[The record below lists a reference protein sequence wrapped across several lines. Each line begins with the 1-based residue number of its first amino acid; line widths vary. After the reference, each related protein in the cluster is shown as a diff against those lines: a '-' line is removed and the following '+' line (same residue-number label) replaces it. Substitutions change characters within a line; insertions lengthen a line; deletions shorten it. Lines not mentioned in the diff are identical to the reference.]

1 MSLVL
6 MYITNKPEI
15 ALIAQDAGVDR
26 IWIDLETL
34 GKAERQKNQD
44 SVKSK
49 HCINDIRVIAPLL
62 NKSQMLVRVNPVNP
76 CSEEEIEDVIEAGAD
91 LVMLPMWKTPEEVAR
106 FVSLVRGRV
115 KTILLLETKEAVEC
129 IDEVLAQNG
138 IDEIH
143 IGLNDLHLS
152 YGMSFMFELVAN
164 GMVEDLC
171 TKIRKCGLPYGF
183 GGIARLGQGLIP
195 AEMVICEHYRLGSTR
210 AILSR
215 SFCNTTDSCYEQEEI
230 RRLFVSEMGNLR
242 AFEMEC
248 QKMQPEAFEENRRN
262 LLEKVDRIVN
272 SITSEGTK

>member
-1 MSLVL
+1 
-6 MYITNKPEI
+6 
-15 ALIAQDAGVDR
+15 
-26 IWIDLETL
+26 
-34 GKAERQKNQD
+34 
-44 SVKSK
+44 
-49 HCINDIRVIAPLL
+49 
-62 NKSQMLVRVNPVNP
+62 
-76 CSEEEIEDVIEAGAD
+76 
-91 LVMLPMWKTPEEVAR
+91 
-106 FVSLVRGRV
+106 
-115 KTILLLETKEAVEC
+115 
-129 IDEVLAQNG
+129 
-138 IDEIH
+138 
-143 IGLNDLHLS
+143 
-152 YGMSFMFELVAN
+152 MFELVAN